1 MLAGLLPQRKP
12 SVGPGVRLKASGLGR
27 GSFVPEGQLA
37 IARRFN
43 AGEARTETLV
53 PKGRLR
59 TLVALSRPFGTDL
72 SFGSLT
78 RR

>member
-1 MLAGLLPQRKP
+1 M
-12 SVGPGVRLKASGLGR
+12 GR
-27 GSFVPEGQLA
+27 GNFVPEGHPA

-43 AGEARTETLV
+43 VGEARTETLV

-59 TLVALSRPFGTDL
+59 MLVGLNRPFGTDL

>member
-1 MLAGLLPQRKP
+1 MR
-12 SVGPGVRLKASGLGR
+12 R
-27 GSFVPEGQLA
+27 GSFVPEGHLA

-43 AGEARTETLV
+43 AGEAGIETLV

-59 TLVALSRPFGTDL
+59 ILVALSRPFGTGL
-72 SFGSLT
+72 SFGPLT

>member
-1 MLAGLLPQRKP
+1 MRYLGATGQLRSCPRE
-12 SVGPGVRLKASGLGR
+12 RLKASGMGR
-27 GSFVPEGQLA
+27 GSFVPEGHLA

-43 AGEARTETLV
+43 AGEAGTETLV
-53 PKGRLR
+53 PKGRLSI
-59 TLVALSRPFGTDL
+59 LVALSRPFGTDL

>member
-1 MLAGLLPQRKP
+1 M
-12 SVGPGVRLKASGLGR
+12 GR
-27 GSFVPEGQLA
+27 ESFVPEGHLA
-37 IARRFN
+37 IVRRFK
-43 AGEARTETLV
+43 AREARTENLV

-59 TLVALSRPFGTDL
+59 ILLALSRPFGTDL